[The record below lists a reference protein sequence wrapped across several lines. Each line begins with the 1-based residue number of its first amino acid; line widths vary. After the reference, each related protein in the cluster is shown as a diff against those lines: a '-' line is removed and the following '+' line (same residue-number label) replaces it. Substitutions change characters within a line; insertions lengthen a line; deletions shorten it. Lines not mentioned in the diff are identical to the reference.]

1 MELNELTQKMHKT
14 KSKLNNLV
22 EGNKDNIRP
31 FSPVQKVEEV
41 KYCGAVKDIVRI
53 TIKVERMRT

>member
-1 MELNELTQKMHKT
+1 MHKT

-41 KYCGAVKDIVRI
+41 KYCGAIKDIVRI